1 MIFNDSK
8 HNKNYFQPHTS
19 RDNITFVILDDH
31 SNDTTT
37 PECPNSIILAKS
49 DDAPPA
55 TKVDSLSKIEPQV
68 NPPDRTNSL
77 QSEEPLV
84 NFFIYE
90 IVDSSDE
97 APSNQQTSRTPGND
111 NNPLLRRSFRNVGPP
126 KFYGKKY
133 FMDVIGQFHETS
145 GSASNPIVW
154 DNISYNEPQA
164 LLLHETPSDD
174 LTIISDTKLSCNSS
188 PSSTDVSLRMTIHS
202 DNENADLDMNCLLFN

>member
-1 MIFNDSK
+1 M
-8 HNKNYFQPHTS
+8 
-19 RDNITFVILDDH
+19 ILDDH

-37 PECPNSIILAKS
+37 PECPNSIILAKT

-90 IVDSSDE
+90 IVDFSDE

-133 FMDVIGQFHETS
+133 FMDVIDQFHETS

-154 DNISYNEPQA
+154 DNISYNEDPGNRSSWPIWIKTSRQGFKF
-164 LLLHETPSDD
+164 SR
-174 LTIISDTKLSCNSS
+174 IIPPEDIHF
-188 PSSTDVSLRMTIHS
+188 VLRSQPLIQNT
-202 DNENADLDMNCLLFN
+202 